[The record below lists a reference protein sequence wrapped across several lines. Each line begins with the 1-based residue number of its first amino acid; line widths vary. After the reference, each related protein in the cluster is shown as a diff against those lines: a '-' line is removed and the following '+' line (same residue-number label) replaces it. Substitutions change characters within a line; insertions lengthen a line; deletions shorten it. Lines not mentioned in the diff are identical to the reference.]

1 MTVKDALTMGRKVLV
16 DANIANSFLDSELL
30 LAHVLEKDRT
40 KLLTDIEQN
49 LTWRQVDHYRDLLTQ
64 RCQNIPIAY
73 ITGRKEFYGL
83 NFYVRQG
90 ALIPRPE
97 TEFVVDEILNT
108 IHHIKNPV
116 IADLCSGIGPISI
129 AVAVNNS
136 DVRVYATEISDV
148 AYNLAKSNIELH
160 QVDDRIFLFQ
170 GDLWDP
176 LQMNNIRKLHVVAAN
191 PPYIPT
197 SDLALL
203 PKDVKHEP
211 QIALNG
217 GQDGLKFYKRIAS
230 KVREFLKPNGKI
242 VFEIGWNQAKDVGLI
257 LKKAGFKD
265 IKVTKDYT
273 GLDRVVSG
281 LLV

>member
-16 DANIANSFLDSELL
+16 EANIANSFLDSELL

-116 IADLCSGIGPISI
+116 IADLCSGIGSISI

>member
-16 DANIANSFLDSELL
+16 EANIANSFLDSELL

-116 IADLCSGIGPISI
+116 IADLCSGIGSISI
-129 AVAVNNS
+129 AVAVNS
-136 DVRVYATEISDV
+136 DVRFM
-148 AYNLAKSNIELH
+148 H
-160 QVDDRIFLFQ
+160 
-170 GDLWDP
+170 
-176 LQMNNIRKLHVVAAN
+176 
-191 PPYIPT
+191 
-197 SDLALL
+197 
-203 PKDVKHEP
+203 
-211 QIALNG
+211 
-217 GQDGLKFYKRIAS
+217 
-230 KVREFLKPNGKI
+230 
-242 VFEIGWNQAKDVGLI
+242 
-257 LKKAGFKD
+257 
-265 IKVTKDYT
+265 
-273 GLDRVVSG
+273 
-281 LLV
+281 